1 MPRKSRIDAAGAL
14 HHIMARGI
22 EGSLIFRNDSDRD
35 DFLNRLGELTR
46 EAEARCLAWALMGNH
61 FHLLMKTGKEPLA
74 RVMQRLQTGYAV
86 SYNRRHRRQGHLF
99 QNRYKSILCQEDP
112 YLLELV
118 RYIHL
123 NPVRAKTVAT
133 LNELDR
139 YAYSGHSAIL
149 GVCQNDWQD
158 TQGVLRLF
166 DQRESTARRRYRRFV
181 EKGIAAGKRE
191 ELTGG
196 GLIRSSAGW
205 ASVRELRRQKR
216 FQKSDERILGD
227 GAFVEQVLAGAR
239 EQLERKYRL
248 QAQGLDLAKV
258 AARVSALTGIR
269 ESELWTAGKER
280 RRVRARSLLCYWA
293 SRELGI
299 SQAQLAR
306 RLNLSAAAVSFA
318 VTRGEKLAA
327 EPGFGLL

>member
-35 DFLNRLGELTR
+35 DFLSRLGELTR

-74 RVMQRLQTGYAV
+74 RGMQRLQTGYAL

-133 LNELDR
+133 LDELDR

-166 DQRESTARRRYRRFV
+166 GQRESTARRRYHRFV
-181 EKGIAAGKRE
+181 EKGIAAGKGATRPAAQP
-191 ELTGG
+191 LC
-196 GLIRSSAGW
+196 RS
-205 ASVRELRRQKR
+205 RQLR
-216 FQKSDERILGD
+216 GD
-227 GAFVEQVLAGAR
+227 AWRKIGCGAR
-239 EQLERKYRL
+239 LCAPMML
-248 QAQGLDLAKV
+248 L
-258 AARVSALTGIR
+258 RVN
-269 ESELWTAGKER
+269 
-280 RRVRARSLLCYWA
+280 
-293 SRELGI
+293 
-299 SQAQLAR
+299 
-306 RLNLSAAAVSFA
+306 LNI
-318 VTRGEKLAA
+318 
-327 EPGFGLL
+327 